1 MVQMRLAP
9 APDPRARYMQSL
21 PEKMERHEDKKTYEL
36 TSRGDEKTRWPKGI
50 DRKEMENA

>member
-1 MVQMRLAP
+1 MLLAP
-9 APDPRARYMQSL
+9 APDPRARRMQAL
-21 PEKMERHEDKKTYEL
+21 PKKMETHEDKKTYEL